1 MKKFIPN
8 SKLHYDEDNSSFAH
22 REIKVYHPEEDVI
35 RHVKLLLPAT
45 LEIDQIVHERSVM
58 AKQLALTKSEEELEK
73 QDSAKLSKNAE
84 EPRPPLTLTSR
95 KKRADRLL
103 VEDARAELKN
113 KFEEQRDR
121 LSARGEYQRDQ
132 VQIYDWAEPLRLLTQ
147 NEASVDEK
155 LKERDAA
162 LFETLKKHGAY
173 RHVGGSFEHD
183 RALDGLRCLRSS
195 APHFGQVIDFI
206 EGQARMAQEL
216 GTPQHIPPILLSGP
230 PGVGKTH
237 FSLELARALER
248 PVHRHSFDHSH
259 TADALS
265 GGDRHWANS
274 ETGLVFRAICMEE
287 RADPVFLLDELDKSM
302 TYRTGNPL
310 APLHSLL
317 EPLTARAV
325 KDISTGITFDASF
338 ACWVATANDLSLVP
352 PAILS
357 RFRVFEI
364 KAPTAAQAIELA
376 QNVVVC
382 VHERFKGFELPSR
395 RVVTALAPLTPREQ
409 TQALEHAFAV
419 ALVNGRKHLLV
430 QDLPAEVVD
439 LEDGAL
445 RPPRLH

>member
-1 MKKFIPN
+1 MKKFIPHG
-8 SKLHYDEDNSSFAH
+8 KLHYDEGDTSFVH
-22 REIKVYHPEEDVI
+22 RELTVYHQEEDAI
-35 RHVKLLLPAT
+35 RFVKLILPAT
-45 LEIDQIVHERSVM
+45 LEIDQIVRERNAL
-58 AKQLALTKSEEELEK
+58 AKQMALTKSEEELEK
-73 QDSAKLSKNAE
+73 QDAAKLAKSSE
-84 EPRPPLTLTSR
+84 EPRAPFTLASK

-103 VEDARAELKN
+103 VEDARAELKY

-121 LSARGEYQRDQ
+121 LSARGEFQRDQ

-147 NEASVDEK
+147 NEASVDDK

-162 LFETLKKHGAY
+162 IFETLKKYGAY
-173 RHVGGSFEHD
+173 RRVGSSFAHD
-183 RALDGLRCLRSS
+183 RTLDGLRCLRSS

-216 GTPQHIPPILLSGP
+216 GEPQHIPPILMSGP

-259 TADALS
+259 TADALT

-287 RADPVFLLDELDKSM
+287 RADPIFLLDELDKAI

-364 KAPTAAQAIELA
+364 KTPSAEQAIELA
-376 QNVVVC
+376 HC
-382 VHERFKGFELPSR
+382 VAISVHDRFKGFDLPSR
-395 RVVTALAPLTPREQ
+395 RVITALAPLTPREQ
-409 TQALEHAFAV
+409 MQALDHAFAS
-419 ALVNGRKHLLV
+419 ALVNDRKYLIV

-439 LEDGAL
+439 LEGDAP
-445 RPPRLH
+445 RHPRLH